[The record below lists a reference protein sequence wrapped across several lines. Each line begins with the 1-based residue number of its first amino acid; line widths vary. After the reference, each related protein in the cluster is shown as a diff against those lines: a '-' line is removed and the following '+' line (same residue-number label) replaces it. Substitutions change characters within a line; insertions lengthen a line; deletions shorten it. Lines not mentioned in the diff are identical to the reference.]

1 MYITITSIILGILG
15 GVISGAL
22 AVSGAEFM
30 LLGLAF
36 LNVIKDYKTIEGTIL
51 LTVLPPIYLLAV
63 IEYYRRKQVD
73 IYVSICLIIPF
84 FFAALYGAYLSKQF
98 SETFIEYSTGIYFL
112 LISIAFFILAYTKQ
126 KERKK

>member
-1 MYITITSIILGILG
+1 MYITITSIILGLLG
-15 GVISGAL
+15 GTLSGAL

-36 LNVIKDYKTIEGTIL
+36 LKVIKDYKTIEGTIL

-73 IYVSICLIIPF
+73 FYVAICLIIPF
-84 FFAALYGAYLSKQF
+84 CFSALYGASLSKNF
-98 SETFIEYSTGIYFL
+98 SETFLEYSTGIYFL
-112 LISIAFFILAYTKQ
+112 LISIAFFVLAYNKQ